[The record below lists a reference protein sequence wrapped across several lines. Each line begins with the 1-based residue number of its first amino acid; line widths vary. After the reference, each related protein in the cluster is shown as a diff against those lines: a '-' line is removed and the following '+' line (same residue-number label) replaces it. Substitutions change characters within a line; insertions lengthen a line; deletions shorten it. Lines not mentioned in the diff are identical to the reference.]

1 VSSQIRIPLITGGG
15 SRPLADLDWMAAH
28 GVRVALQGHAPFSA
42 AVQAVYNTLKAL
54 RDGTK
59 PGDLQ
64 GIASPELMQRVT
76 RAADYRQWTKDFLGG
91 E

>member
-1 VSSQIRIPLITGGG
+1 MVEPRVCAHATG
-15 SRPLADLDWMAAH
+15 SRDIAQAPQRVSVFLAQDGGPGEPVIHA
-28 GVRVALQGHAPFSA
+28 GVPQG
-42 AVQAVYNTLKAL
+42 QL
-54 RDGTK
+54 
-59 PGDLQ
+59 GDLG

>member
-1 VSSQIRIPLITGGG
+1 
-15 SRPLADLDWMAAH
+15 
-28 GVRVALQGHAPFSA
+28 
-42 AVQAVYNTLKAL
+42 VQAVYNTLKAL

-59 PGDLQ
+59 PGDLK
-64 GIASPELMQRVT
+64 GIASSELMQRVT